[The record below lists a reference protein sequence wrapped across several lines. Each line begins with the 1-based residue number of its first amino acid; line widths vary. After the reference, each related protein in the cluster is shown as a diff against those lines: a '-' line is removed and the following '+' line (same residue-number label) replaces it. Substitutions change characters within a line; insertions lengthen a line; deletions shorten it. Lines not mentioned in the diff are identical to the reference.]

1 MSMPEND
8 VVRFIEPIYRFCL
21 KRVNSQYDAEDL
33 AGEIIVHVLD
43 GLKKYHIDSLDA
55 WVWRV
60 AHNRYARWCRAK
72 NVRMEMSSHGLLF
85 NPEDDYD
92 FVDHLAVKDEFDE
105 VFRYLHTLS
114 SGYKNIL
121 VDYYI
126 GEMSIKHLSEKYVV
140 SENTIKW
147 RLNVSRTKIKER
159 IGENNMDKI
168 YKRINW
174 NTDACNGSMD
184 SNAYLNNQ
192 VARAICKAAYEKPLT
207 VEEISL
213 MTGLP
218 TMYIE
223 DVLPRLIYGD
233 AIDQIGNKYATNFI
247 ILRLSDKENME
258 KMFAPLLKDIAEYF
272 EQLFVE
278 ISKKIE
284 FMDFY
289 GHQFGMPRLGY
300 IVLPYAIRKKI
311 GNIKSEL
318 GLTGGPYPPR
328 KDGGYGWFIVEESKD
343 EQDLSGEYR
352 SGCNITYEE
361 GKRNCLYYYWM
372 AKYFSKKIN
381 HNMQRLIDRQLPQEC
396 INGVIPDGL
405 LSEDD
410 RLRLLQANLIV
421 KSKDGDML
429 HFPHFTQD
437 QFAEFSQLMKLN
449 DEKTEKLLVSLVH
462 SIHKSFIDFVPKR
475 LDSQI
480 NQWVSSFVHSITCYV
495 AEELISR
502 GVLEAPGD
510 EKPLVNGVFYVE
522 GKYISL

>member
-213 MTGLP
+213 MTG
-218 TMYIE
+218 
-223 DVLPRLIYGD
+223 
-233 AIDQIGNKYATNFI
+233 
-247 ILRLSDKENME
+247 
-258 KMFAPLLKDIAEYF
+258 
-272 EQLFVE
+272 
-278 ISKKIE
+278 
-284 FMDFY
+284 
-289 GHQFGMPRLGY
+289 
-300 IVLPYAIRKKI
+300 
-311 GNIKSEL
+311 
-318 GLTGGPYPPR
+318 
-328 KDGGYGWFIVEESKD
+328 
-343 EQDLSGEYR
+343 
-352 SGCNITYEE
+352 
-361 GKRNCLYYYWM
+361 
-372 AKYFSKKIN
+372 
-381 HNMQRLIDRQLPQEC
+381 
-396 INGVIPDGL
+396 
-405 LSEDD
+405 
-410 RLRLLQANLIV
+410 
-421 KSKDGDML
+421 
-429 HFPHFTQD
+429 
-437 QFAEFSQLMKLN
+437 
-449 DEKTEKLLVSLVH
+449 
-462 SIHKSFIDFVPKR
+462 
-475 LDSQI
+475 
-480 NQWVSSFVHSITCYV
+480 
-495 AEELISR
+495 
-502 GVLEAPGD
+502 
-510 EKPLVNGVFYVE
+510 
-522 GKYISL
+522 